1 MRYLM
6 GADQT
11 HPAQKRDRIF
21 GSRVMLLSKTKK
33 RTSGADFLSRKCLR
47 GTKGFALRLILVAVV
62 AITISLIV
70 RTGSSFAYSYE
81 GKHWIINDTAWP
93 THRID
98 VNYSSLPRSWRI
110 SAYNSRMEWNNRGQ
124 SNCYFYYSKTS
135 KNTITKGHY
144 GKTGWLAITRI
155 RTIGPYIINVK
166 TIVNEDELWNT
177 GDAKPMFWEHDL
189 QSVLTHELGH
199 WLCLDHSMYPFSTM
213 FSRNRSGSWSSRTL
227 SQDDIAGIQHIYGKK
242 ESRKKIEPRVN
253 SRLTFLLYP
262 WLI

>member
-1 MRYLM
+1 MPWAKGWVL
-6 GADQT
+6 T
-11 HPAQKRDRIF
+11 KRIPGKNKMEFCRIQ
-21 GSRVMLLSKTKK
+21 VMLLNKTSIRISHADLLSQKYL
-33 RTSGADFLSRKCLR
+33 RTIIESTLK
-47 GTKGFALRLILVAVV
+47 LILAVMIAA
-62 AITISLIV
+62 AICLIV
-70 RTGSSFAYSYE
+70 HAGNSLAYSYD
-81 GKHWIINDTAWP
+81 GKHWITNDATWP

-98 VNYSSLPRSWRI
+98 VNYSSLPKSWRI

-124 SNCYFYYSKTS
+124 SNFYFYYSKTS
-135 KNTITKGHY
+135 NNTITKGHY
-144 GKTGWLAITRI
+144 GRTGWLAITRI

-213 FSRNRSGSWSSRTL
+213 FSRNRSGSWSGRTL

-242 ESRKKIEPRVN
+242 ESRK
-253 SRLTFLLYP
+253 
-262 WLI
+262 